1 MDLSPRSLLLAYA
14 HGVFP
19 MADDA
24 GRVDFYD
31 CDPRALLPLDDTFH
45 VPRRL
50 ARSMRSGKFEIRFD
64 TAFEQ
69 VMRGCAA
76 PAKDREQTWISE
88 EIIAAF
94 TNLHRAGFAHS
105 CEVWFEEELVG
116 GVYGV
121 SLKGLFAGESMF
133 HTKRDA
139 SKIALVALIDRLR
152 SNGYVLFDVQYIV
165 TDHLRQFGAF
175 EVPRAEYHRR
185 LAEALT
191 VEARF
196 D

>member
-1 MDLSPRSLLLAYA
+1 MDLSPKNLLLAYA

-19 MADDA
+19 MADDN

-50 ARSMRSGKFEIRFD
+50 ARTMRSGKFEIRFN

-69 VMRGCAA
+69 VVRGCAA
-76 PAKDREQTWISE
+76 PAKDRERTWISE
-88 EIIAAF
+88 EIVEAF
-94 TNLHRAGFAHS
+94 TNLHHAGFAHS
-105 CEVWFEEELVG
+105 SEVWFDGDLVG

-121 SLKGLFAGESMF
+121 SIKGLFAGESMF
-133 HTKRDA
+133 HTERDA

-152 SNGYVLFDVQYIV
+152 KNGYVLFDVQYIV
-165 TDHLRQFGAF
+165 TDHLRQFNAF

-185 LAEALT
+185 LRDALT
-191 VEARF
+191 VEAHF
-196 D
+196 